1 MQILLWKHESRFL
14 LELHFFSIVQLKH
27 SYIQVI
33 FDSSSE
39 NYKCMINTFPNYPPK
54 E

>member
-14 LELHFFSIVQLKH
+14 LELHIFSIVQLKH

-39 NYKCMINTFPNYPPK
+39 NYKCIINRFLNYSP
-54 E
+54 EE